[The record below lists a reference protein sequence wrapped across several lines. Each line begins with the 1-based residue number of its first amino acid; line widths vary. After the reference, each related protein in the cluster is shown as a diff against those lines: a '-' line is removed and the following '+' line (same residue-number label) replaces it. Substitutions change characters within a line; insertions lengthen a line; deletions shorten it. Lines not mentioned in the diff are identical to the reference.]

1 MDLSIGQMARINHI
15 SIQTLRLYDKMGL
28 LKPVA
33 VDAGSGYRYYSI
45 LQCAKLDLI
54 GSLKQCGLSLKEIGS
69 YFENGNIE
77 SLEGELRNTLD
88 QIGTEMRR
96 LSEQKE
102 AVKRTLE
109 SFEQYRVAPPAGTIT
124 LEYIPRR
131 SIIVLDS
138 GNNYFEEGLEF
149 YEHSLL
155 QLKHALADRN
165 VEHIYYRNPGTI
177 WRKDKVMKREF
188 VSTEVYVRADAE
200 RFRPDEITEI
210 PAGMYQCIYC
220 SSSDTEKELACKLLD
235 QVEKNGYTIAG
246 DYLCETIVETPIFEK
261 DERGMFLRLQV
272 PVNVR

>member
-28 LKPVA
+28 LKPVV
-33 VDAGSGYRYYSI
+33 VDTNSGYRYYSI

-54 GSLKQCGLSLKEIGS
+54 NSLKQCGLSLKEIRA

-88 QIGTEMRR
+88 QIDDQMRR

-102 AVKRTLE
+102 AVKSSLE
-109 SFEQYRVAPPAGTIT
+109 SFEQYRAAPPAGTIT

-155 QLKHALADRN
+155 QLKHALAERN
-165 VEHIYYRNPGTI
+165 MEHIYYRNPGTI

-188 VSTEVYVRADAE
+188 VSTEVYVRADE
-200 RFRPDEITEI
+200 RHFRPEEINQI

-220 SSSDTEKELACKLLD
+220 SSFDTEKELACKLLD

-246 DYLCETIVETPIFEK
+246 DYLCETIVETPIFER

>member
-54 GSLKQCGLSLKEIGS
+54 GSLKQCGLSLKEIGA

-165 VEHIYYRNPGTI
+165 VEHIY
-177 WRKDKVMKREF
+177 
-188 VSTEVYVRADAE
+188 
-200 RFRPDEITEI
+200 
-210 PAGMYQCIYC
+210 
-220 SSSDTEKELACKLLD
+220 
-235 QVEKNGYTIAG
+235 
-246 DYLCETIVETPIFEK
+246 
-261 DERGMFLRLQV
+261 
-272 PVNVR
+272 

>member
-54 GSLKQCGLSLKEIGS
+54 GSLKQCGLSLKEIGA

-200 RFRPDEITEI
+200 RFRF
-210 PAGMYQCIYC
+210 
-220 SSSDTEKELACKLLD
+220 DTEKELACKLLD

>member
-54 GSLKQCGLSLKEIGS
+54 GSLKQCGLSLKEIGA

-102 AVKRTLE
+102 AVNARW
-109 SFEQYRVAPPAGTIT
+109 
-124 LEYIPRR
+124 
-131 SIIVLDS
+131 
-138 GNNYFEEGLEF
+138 
-149 YEHSLL
+149 SLL
-155 QLKHALADRN
+155 N
-165 VEHIYYRNPGTI
+165 
-177 WRKDKVMKREF
+177 
-188 VSTEVYVRADAE
+188 STVW
-200 RFRPDEITEI
+200 
-210 PAGMYQCIYC
+210 
-220 SSSDTEKELACKLLD
+220 
-235 QVEKNGYTIAG
+235 
-246 DYLCETIVETPIFEK
+246 
-261 DERGMFLRLQV
+261 LRLQV
-272 PVNVR
+272 LLPWNISPDAVLSCWTAGIITLKKGWNFMNTAFCS

>member
-54 GSLKQCGLSLKEIGS
+54 GSLKQCGLSLKEIGA

-109 SFEQYRVAPPAGTIT
+109 SFEQYHVAPPAGTIT
-124 LEYIPRR
+124 LEYIPDAVL
-131 SIIVLDS
+131 SCWTAGIIT
-138 GNNYFEEGLEF
+138 
-149 YEHSLL
+149 
-155 QLKHALADRN
+155 LKKGWNFMNTA
-165 VEHIYYRNPGTI
+165 
-177 WRKDKVMKREF
+177 F
-188 VSTEVYVRADAE
+188 
-200 RFRPDEITEI
+200 
-210 PAGMYQCIYC
+210 C
-220 SSSDTEKELACKLLD
+220 S
-235 QVEKNGYTIAG
+235 
-246 DYLCETIVETPIFEK
+246 
-261 DERGMFLRLQV
+261 
-272 PVNVR
+272 

>member
-109 SFEQYRVAPPAGTIT
+109 SFEQ
-124 LEYIPRR
+124 
-131 SIIVLDS
+131 
-138 GNNYFEEGLEF
+138 
-149 YEHSLL
+149 
-155 QLKHALADRN
+155 
-165 VEHIYYRNPGTI
+165 
-177 WRKDKVMKREF
+177 
-188 VSTEVYVRADAE
+188 
-200 RFRPDEITEI
+200 
-210 PAGMYQCIYC
+210 
-220 SSSDTEKELACKLLD
+220 
-235 QVEKNGYTIAG
+235 
-246 DYLCETIVETPIFEK
+246 
-261 DERGMFLRLQV
+261 
-272 PVNVR
+272 